1 MVIVISHNGVALDI
15 VREFT
20 ELFGCWLRFSCYC
33 FSLIDLDRFLCYFP
47 IKCVML
53 YWAVKFGGVWPP
65 SNVATCV
72 RSLLNW
78 AFCILEDMTCGSCW
92 SSSREGDLTTWFQ
105 EGFSFFSYLKQFG
118 SMDAFP
124 LISFFSS
131 DILDNNSSIH
141 FILFNFLFNFFSQL
155 DKDTSSFFRELHM
168 HMTLLVSWK
177 WKHIK
182 GVVCH

>member
-1 MVIVISHNGVALDI
+1 MLTNHCGILNFFLLIFLFKYCVYKVVHSTSCSNIKIPNISVTFLPPMSQFSSHYPILTSQLAQTNLLHVACYNKIANEIIIKQTNKSQLMVIVISHNGVALDI

-78 AFCILEDMTCGSCW
+78 AFCILEDMTCGSC
-92 SSSREGDLTTWFQ
+92 
-105 EGFSFFSYLKQFG
+105 
-118 SMDAFP
+118 
-124 LISFFSS
+124 
-131 DILDNNSSIH
+131 
-141 FILFNFLFNFFSQL
+141 
-155 DKDTSSFFRELHM
+155 
-168 HMTLLVSWK
+168 
-177 WKHIK
+177 
-182 GVVCH
+182 